1 MVSYI
6 DYRTLNDVY
15 TIDETCELLG
25 MQKQDVKAK
34 CEQLN
39 IRPSRG
45 ANGVGCFTKYDI
57 RRLHNALYCEDHEK
71 WDPWA

>member
-1 MVSYI
+1 MVTYV
-6 DYRTLNDVY
+6 DYRT
-15 TIDETCELLG
+15 
-25 MQKQDVKAK
+25 
-34 CEQLN
+34 LN

-45 ANGVGCFTKYDI
+45 ANGAGCFTKYDI